1 MYYERNAYAI
11 VVYNNKSAVLT
22 TVVGKPGFHVLTTV
36 VGKTGFHVLT
46 TVDGKPGFHV
56 LTTDDGKPGFH
67 VLTTV
72 DGKQGFHVN
81 CFLVEGKKCLK
92 IALNQM
98 TDS

>member
-1 MYYERNAYAI
+1 LYYERNAYAI

-56 LTTDDGKPGFH
+56 LTT
-67 VLTTV
+67 V